1 MTALAFD
8 TLKFARSLR
17 DKARLSNEQAEGFA
31 EAIAEAMRDDLATK
45 PDLQLV
51 NANLKAGIELVNA
64 NLKAE
69 IELVSANLKAEIEIV
84 NANLKVAIE
93 ASKSEIIKWMFGTIG
108 FQTLVILGAVAALTR
123 LTH

>member
-69 IELVSANLKAEIEIV
+69 IELVSANLK
-84 NANLKVAIE
+84 VAIE